1 MDDYQKH
8 LERQLQQQQ
17 AQMHSSAGPDMTTA
31 RLGNAPILSPATAP
45 AGRGVPGQQPPPQW
59 PGAPANTNMNMP
71 GVGPTPG
78 NIPSYG
84 RPLAGNPM
92 GINAASAQSAAAQ
105 QSFAQPL
112 VNVSPSGPQGPLQQ
126 QQITAPVPRTKT
138 QTSPIPNSPT
148 TSDSRISHPYP
159 PLMKF

>member
-17 AQMHSSAGPDMTTA
+17 AQMRSSTGPDMPSA
-31 RLGNAPILSPATAP
+31 RLGNPPILSPSTAP
-45 AGRGVPGQQPPPQW
+45 AGRGAPGQQPSPQW
-59 PGAPANTNMNMP
+59 PGAPANANMNMP
-71 GVGPTPG
+71 GVGSTPG

-92 GINAASAQSAAAQ
+92 GINAASAQPAAAQ

-112 VNVSPSGPQGPLQQ
+112 VNISPSGPHVPLQQ
-126 QQITAPVPRTKT
+126 QQITAPVPRTKN
-138 QTSPIPNSPT
+138 QTSPIPNSPI
-148 TSDSRISHPYP
+148 TSDSRISHP
-159 PLMKF
+159 